1 MATKEQNAPSEEMD
15 PCQVRSTALGAFE
28 RTHGRTQGARSNAG
42 PVSPRLTLVALAGPR
57 SPSLPAC
64 AVAVI
69 YGRTWSARSNA
80 YSSVRSNALPAFE
93 RRPVT
98 CQSINRTLGPFCRE
112 LFVWASF

>member
-28 RTHGRTQGARSNAG
+28 RTHGRTQGDTVERRPSQ
-42 PVSPRLTLVALAGPR
+42 PTSHTVALAGPR

-80 YSSVRSNALPAFE
+80 YSSVRSN
-93 RRPVT
+93 VG
-98 CQSINRTLGPFCRE
+98 Q
-112 LFVWASF
+112 

>member
-1 MATKEQNAPSEEMD
+1 MATKEHIASSEEMV

-28 RTHGRTQGARSNAG
+28 RTHSRTQGGTVERR
-42 PVSPRLTLVALAGPR
+42 PRQPASYTVALAGPR

-69 YGRTWSARSNA
+69 CDRTWSAHSNA

-98 CQSINRTLGPFCRE
+98 C
-112 LFVWASF
+112 